1 MLHDAQTLS
10 GFSLVLGGDHP
21 SRSLAARGEEAD
33 LDPGQ
38 WHDPR
43 AQTVGTLAVP
53 EQNEA
58 YLGRLTIEVAW
69 LPTNASW
76 LDQIEIWFSVLQRK
90 LLQPNHFLS
99 TDHLEQA
106 ILDAHGLLQPDG

>member
-1 MLHDAQTLS
+1 MAQNLTNRCHTLE
-10 GFSLVLGGDHP
+10 
-21 SRSLAARGEEAD
+21 RGEDAD

-43 AQTVGTLAVP
+43 AQTVDAL
-53 EQNEA
+53 
-58 YLGRLTIEVAW
+58 AW

-90 LLQPNHFLS
+90 LLHPNHFLS
-99 TDHLEQA
+99 TDHQVGFLVRVQLPLCGAKE
-106 ILDAHGLLQPDG
+106 L